1 MLFSRFLISSRY
13 FLPPV
18 FFSDPCTPLVLVGQN
33 AIHEHSPMSI
43 MHNTFTYSD
52 DTRSD
57 REVIDERAVG
67 NPHSKFVDG
76 EIGSV
81 GVE

>member
-1 MLFSRFLISSRY
+1 
-13 FLPPV
+13 
-18 FFSDPCTPLVLVGQN
+18 
-33 AIHEHSPMSI
+33 MSI